1 MSLLKW
7 PWLNTQTASTVPKPT
22 PPPPDTPPPS
32 PPPDNSAL
40 ATARWDHKRFGMENF
55 GNTCYANSVLQAL
68 YFCDPFRQLV
78 CDAPDRSYPTTPE
91 AIAAAQAAVAQLHPP
106 APPATP
112 KPKPAH
118 VRRPSAADMT
128 TPAHAGFAVGPGGLV
143 ASAFMGP
150 PAAVPHKM
158 TSAPTP
164 APIVNVGPVI
174 PPLPPSLF
182 SALRSLFIHIAANP
196 ADKGTVSPRAFVEK
210 LKKENELFRSNMHQ
224 DAHEF
229 LNYLL
234 NSVVEDLTH
243 EMKAGPP
250 EDLSKSVASTS
261 SASNCS
267 PHLTLVHDLF
277 EGTLTSET
285 RCLTCETVSSRDE
298 SFLDLSIDI
307 ERNSSV
313 TACLRQFSA
322 SEMLCRGDKFFCDS
336 CCGLQEAEKRMKIK
350 KLPNVLALHLKR
362 FKYQEDVQRYIK
374 LSYRVAFPFE
384 LRLFNTVDD
393 AEDPDRLYELF
404 AIIVHVGSGPHHGHY
419 ITLAKQR
426 GQWFAFDDDVVEPV
440 QESAIPKYFGD
451 SPAGSGYVLFYQAVN
466 TDLQA
471 LGLKNPQVA
480 SVPSQPIIPPVVVE
494 APTSTVAAVPV
505 QSAEEM
511 VVKVSPDVSESGTIA
526 TPSPS
531 TPTLSHPSSSPTMSK
546 PEGLPPS
553 TAPSSTGGSGF
564 GRQSTKPP
572 SGSSGSVQQL
582 SEPVII
588 NGHDD
593 IQNGH
598 KLVHEPT
605 TKTGRGKGLSGSWF
619 GWPGKKKDKEKDKD
633 KGTPASSRKA
643 TLDDANHL
651 PIIDIRRPSAPAL
664 MESSTGQAPAVN
676 GTSVLHDEP
685 EEAPG
690 LGVDFGRTTEPAL
703 TGSTSASSS
712 GDHLLHHSVPDHRH
726 LRTSPPR
733 VSRSG
738 SVSATT
744 NGSTGSGLHVPSYS
758 PSRPSPSPSSSA
770 SSVSTPLRH
779 NASAPK
785 LGVAQSIA
793 PFPLTMSP
801 VKERK
806 RPSTASSIPPKES
819 PLTIVPPI
827 PTLSPPPAITSPVR
841 SHTIGPVDALQT
853 TKVKT
858 AKRKLSFSN
867 ALNSFARRDKSLGKL
882 GAHDRRTSIIEGAE
896 GLSPLVVPTTPTKR
910 K

>member
-7 PWLNTQTASTVPKPT
+7 PWLNTHTPTAPAPPKQT
-22 PPPPDTPPPS
+22 PPPPPETPPAT
-32 PPPDNSAL
+32 PPPDNPAL
-40 ATARWDHKRFGMENF
+40 ATARWNHKRFGMENF

-78 CDAPDRSYPTTPE
+78 CDAPDRTYPTTPE
-91 AIAAAQAAVAQLHPP
+91 AVAAAQAAVAQLQPPPP
-106 APPATP
+106 AQT
-112 KPKPAH
+112 PKPAH

-128 TPAHAGFAVGPGGLV
+128 IPAHAGFAGGSGSF
-143 ASAFMGP
+143 AAGAFMGP
-150 PAAVPHKM
+150 PAVAPHKT

-196 ADKGTVSPRAFVEK
+196 ADKGTVSPRAFIEK

-234 NSVVEDLTH
+234 NSIVEDLTL

-261 SASNCS
+261 SASNLS
-267 PHLTLVHDLF
+267 PLTLVHDLF

-404 AIIVHVGSGPHHGHY
+404 AIVVHVGSGPHHGHY
-419 ITLAKQR
+419 ITIAKQR
-426 GQWFAFDDDVVEPV
+426 GQWLAFDDDVVELV

-466 TDLQA
+466 IDLQA

-480 SVPSQPIIPPVVVE
+480 SPASSAPEQPTIPPVVVE
-494 APTSTVAAVPV
+494 APTSPVAVPTP
-505 QSAEEM
+505 EE
-511 VVKVSPDVSESGTIA
+511 VAKVSPDVSESGTIT

-531 TPTLSHPSSSPTMSK
+531 TPTLSHPSSSPILSK

-553 TAPSSTGGSGF
+553 TAPSSIGGSGF
-564 GRQSTKPP
+564 KGSTKP
-572 SGSSGSVQQL
+572 SGSSGSVQL
-582 SEPVII
+582 PEPVV
-588 NGHDD
+588 NGHPLTNGDAH
-593 IQNGH
+593 QENGH
-598 KLVHEPT
+598 KPAPEPT
-605 TKTGRGKGLSGSWF
+605 TKTGRSKGLSASWF
-619 GWPGKKKDKEKDKD
+619 GWGGKKKDKDKS
-633 KGTPASSRKA
+633 TPVSSRKA
-643 TLDDANHL
+643 TLDDTNHL
-651 PIIDIRRPSAPAL
+651 PVIDIRRPSAPAL
-664 MESSTGQAPAVN
+664 MQTSGHEPEN
-676 GTSVLHDEP
+676 GTVLHDEP

-690 LGVDFGRTTEPAL
+690 LGVDFGTKSEPL
-703 TGSTSASSS
+703 NGSLSASSS

-744 NGSTGSGLHVPSYS
+744 NGSTGSGLHVPGYS

-785 LGVAQSIA
+785 LVNQGIA

-801 VKERK
+801 VRERK
-806 RPSTASSIPPKES
+806 RPSTASSIPERGE
-819 PLTIVPPI
+819 PLTIVPPV
-827 PTLSPPPAITSPVR
+827 PTHSPPPTVTSPIR
-841 SHTIGPVDALQT
+841 SHTISHADTLQNT
-853 TKVKT
+853 RVKT

-867 ALNSFARRDKSLGKL
+867 ALNTFARRDKSLSKL
-882 GAHDRRTSIIEGAE
+882 GTHERRISIAE
-896 GLSPLVVPTTPTKR
+896 GEGWPTTPTTAKR